1 MINVKYA
8 DRQSG
13 VVLLEALIAILI
25 FSLGVLTIVAIQAT
39 SIKLTTDAKYRTNA
53 TLLANRLIGQMW
65 TASGNLTTLKSNFE
79 SGGAGYAAWLA
90 EVQQPDGLPGVVS
103 GRTCTRPDSTTPVSI
118 LPRVTVNNATGVD
131 AGRVTVWLY
140 WRTPEMD
147 ADKCHAL
154 VVASQIVRN

>member
-1 MINVKYA
+1 MINIKYS

-25 FSLGVLTIVAIQAT
+25 FSLGVLTIVALQAT

-90 EVQQPDGLPGVVS
+90 EVQQPDGLPGVADASGSRVS
-103 GRTCTRPDSTTPVSI
+103 T
-118 LPRVTVNNATGVD
+118 LPLVTVNNGAGVN
-131 AGRVTVWLY
+131 AGLVTVTLF

-147 ADKCHAL
+147 PDKRHRH
-154 VVASQIVRN
+154 VVSSQIVRN